1 MCGYN
6 TQGGAILTK
15 IPGIKSVEHEV
26 VTKHIT
32 EEPTRTATDKIKL
45 DAMRAFLRIVPKEEI
60 DALFLLFMHFMVDN
74 QYELRDTP
82 EELLQRINR
91 TPPI

>member
-1 MCGYN
+1 
-6 TQGGAILTK
+6 LSK
-15 IPGIKSVEHEV
+15 IPGIKNVEHEV

-32 EEPTRTATDKIKL
+32 EEPPRTATDKIKL
-45 DAMRAFLRIVPKEEI
+45 DAMRTFLRIVPEEEI

-74 QYELRDTP
+74 QYKLQDTP
-82 EELLQRINR
+82 EALLQKINR